1 MPRRTR
7 KVLSKAVRKEVRKIA
22 YDTQETKHHRVD
34 DVVTFSNSGSLV
46 ELNTV
51 DSQGVASG
59 QFIGQEIRQMS
70 LRLRGLLTQA
80 DSSNIARVI
89 VFSPT
94 AEGQVLLTAG
104 SIVNDMFYS
113 PTGSDSLYSF
123 VRESLVA
130 RVYHDRMYV
139 LNMANGQDDYTRFL
153 RLNINLHMKK
163 YRVNETP
170 PISGSNKI
178 YLGLISDSG
187 VTNHPTLNFESFL
200 AYKDA

>member
-22 YDTQETKHHRVD
+22 YDTQETKHHRVSD
-34 DVVTFSNSGSLV
+34 DVSFSNDGTLV

-59 QFIGQEIRQMS
+59 QYLGQEIRQMS

-80 DSSNIARVI
+80 DANNLARVI
-89 VFSPT
+89 VFTPT
-94 AEGQVLLTAG
+94 AEGQVLITSG
-104 SIVNDMFYS
+104 STVNDMFYS
-113 PTGSDSLYSF
+113 PVGSDSLFSF
-123 VRESLVA
+123 VRESLVS
-130 RVYHDRMYV
+130 RVYYDRMHV
-139 LNMANGQDDYTRFL
+139 LNIASNQNDMTRFL
-153 RLNINLHMKK
+153 RLSINLHMKK
-163 YRVNETP
+163 YIINEGTV
-170 PISGSNKI
+170 SGSNKI

-187 VTNHPTLNFESFL
+187 VTTHPTLNFESFL